1 MDDDTAKRIGCL
13 FVIGASILLWGIIIL
28 LGWGFVEI
36 IQWIT
41 SK

>member
-1 MDDDTAKRIGCL
+1 MSEKTLNILAGLAFGCL
-13 FVIGASILLWGIIIL
+13 VLIVVGILAL